1 MSHPPVRFESEPLEE
16 VFDDVVPT
24 QRRPQGVGRGR
35 TLIPPPRR
43 VGEDEGRVDMRA
55 ILSEPPRPSWEPL
68 ESRPLFSGVEIQ
80 QEDDWQ
86 GDRTPP
92 PLASDLGS
100 MAPVAASDTLPPAAP
115 RLPAPRAGW
124 MAAGAIGAMAALAGF
139 VLFSPKDAFTPRA
152 TQPFAAPVAAQAPPV
167 IAVEDLPIVGV
178 VEPRTGE
185 ESFEDDATMEWVTVL
200 SDVVVRS
207 DDPRSSDRRERAG
220 SQNAAGER
228 ASTEVTEDR
237 SEEGEA
243 SVDVTE
249 RPLEEPVL
257 PRERPFDRAAASA
270 ALDASAAAAMS
281 CRRPET
287 PPGAARVSV
296 TFAPSGRVTTA
307 TLAGAFAGTVEGG
320 CIARTFREAR
330 VEPFDGGLVTVHK
343 TVAVR

>member
-1 MSHPPVRFESEPLEE
+1 
-16 VFDDVVPT
+16 
-24 QRRPQGVGRGR
+24 
-35 TLIPPPRR
+35 
-43 VGEDEGRVDMRA
+43 
-55 ILSEPPRPSWEPL
+55 
-68 ESRPLFSGVEIQ
+68 
-80 QEDDWQ
+80 
-86 GDRTPP
+86 
-92 PLASDLGS
+92 
-100 MAPVAASDTLPPAAP
+100 
-115 RLPAPRAGW
+115 

-139 VLFSPKDAFTPRA
+139 VLFSPRDAFTSRA

-200 SDVVVRS
+200 NDVVVRS
-207 DDPRSSDRRERAG
+207 DPRSSDRRERAG

-228 ASTEVTEDR
+228 ASREVPEDR
-237 SEEGEA
+237 SEEGEV

-307 TLAGAFAGTVEGG
+307 IVAGAFAGTVEGG

>member
-1 MSHPPVRFESEPLEE
+1 MFQPLARTEPESLED

-43 VGEDEGRVDMRA
+43 TGEDEGRIDMRA

-100 MAPVAASDTLPPAAP
+100 IAPMAVPETLPPAAP
-115 RLPAPRAGW
+115 RAPASRAGW
-124 MAAGAIGAMAALAGF
+124 MAAGAVAAMAALAGF
-139 VLFSPKDAFTPRA
+139 VLFSQMDRPASHSTQAFAVPI
-152 TQPFAAPVAAQAPPV
+152 AAQPPV
-167 IAVEDLPIVGV
+167 VAVEDLPIVGV
-178 VEPRTGE
+178 VGE
-185 ESFEDDATMEWVTVL
+185 EVSEGFEEDATIEWVTVL
-200 SDVVVRS
+200 NEVVVW
-207 DDPRSSDRRERAG
+207 SDRESTRPDRPEREQGDASEELVPASSEAPSPEDQPGNELVASEPSRAG
-220 SQNAAGER
+220 
-228 ASTEVTEDR
+228 
-237 SEEGEA
+237 
-243 SVDVTE
+243 
-249 RPLEEPVL
+249 
-257 PRERPFDRAAASA
+257 PFDRSAASA
-270 ALDASAAAAMS
+270 ALEVSAAVAMS

-307 TLAGAFAGTVEGG
+307 TVAGAFAGTPEGG
-320 CIARTFREAR
+320 CIARTFRAAR
-330 VEPFDGGLVTVHK
+330 VEPFEGGLVTVHK